1 MQGGDYVMTSS
12 GKNPT
17 AGIGDPYWYE
27 WTVGQN
33 YVVDMLNTDNGIES
47 VTLQATEA
55 QGLDDVV
62 IIYSDGTSEYV
73 QVKHT
78 RAEDTITFGNMLTLL
93 KSMASAWSAQKSKW
107 KKCTPVLFSNRVIS
121 TSYITVKNSDG
132 IEYQRPPLGKFY
144 TYLKSELIKA
154 KKITDVQMPEE
165 WSVAWGEW
173 YGQLNELSNDEE
185 KIEFL
190 KLLVIKAEQPDLDN
204 LTNQVAEKIAIAFGI
219 SNEKAR
225 SVLSQLD
232 HALRQWATTFRGNKE
247 SINREDVYE
256 VLSMHSEELVGDHM
270 LMPPAPFFPS
280 RLQFLE
286 KLANHL
292 LESTHPVTFL
302 TGLPGQGKTSV
313 VSALANRRNPVIDLR
328 YHAFKPITPQMNRL
342 PADAGVTTKAEVL
355 WGDLLIELRSFFFK
369 GRLAKYNVPI
379 RNDFLTL
386 EQLIS
391 EVLRLANILGEERG
405 RPTVIAID
413 GIDHAARA
421 GVDRHSFLDTLIP
434 PDAVPKNVRFLIV
447 GQPAES
453 YDQYPHWLKVNS
465 NKVAHWSLEGIQEED
480 ISELLVTEIPNFP
493 VDEFQATVRL
503 INDVAKKNTLSAIFA
518 FEEAKTV
525 SSLEELQSK
534 LVNRSL
540 ASGVSEYYERI
551 WTAAVARL
559 NERYPFVG
567 LRLACCL
574 SMTSERVTGRD
585 LAMIFADMM
594 DISFIDWTEALR
606 SLRPLVIEEN
616 DGFRVIHNDVRV
628 HLTKQVH
635 AQPERLREVTSLIA
649 NYYWEVPDKGI
660 ARHSSLFDL
669 LRKSDRHSDQTRVF
683 TPEYVMEG
691 IALERP
697 MRELYDQC
705 QQALLYA
712 VETKDWNCIHTVSCA
727 ARTLAQLR
735 KSVDWS
741 GNSVDYVPEVPPL
754 LFSEGR
760 VPNQES
766 WTIHGVYETMVDAY
780 RLIGANEQERA
791 FSLMKRWFDGMTP
804 VDLLSILKNAVLDQI
819 SECEHLNE
827 TFKETLR
834 VWGQVS
840 YHVGLLWTE
849 AKKTCISKDE
859 LNSEAWANWSNGM
872 MREALKYGG
881 VRDWIWCREVSTYTY
896 FSDIEDILMQLASK
910 RRWVEIACTLKE
922 WEGKRDS
929 LPKTLQIKAATLSL
943 FTGNNNL
950 INYWVQ
956 PIADEGFGWLEE
968 IDSSLHLEDHALL
981 YSMVSFILGWTKPAR
996 ENSGIGE
1003 EGVLTYL
1010 ENRRSHSKRGHLS
1023 ALLHASALA
1032 GKWLGVYKR
1041 RGAEAAGRIVSSY
1054 EVKQVLEVLVSK
1066 KRNFNETVYRDQPV
1080 TQWIVEI
1087 LLECATLTRGEV
1099 EKTVYQFVRKYSES
1113 YPVNY
1118 MMEIAWRYLWDRGE
1132 EELLERWFLHWCDE
1146 EGSVWGLEVSE
1157 RINIVNRISDLAEET
1172 GFKEEAQRSRQLL
1185 KWGIIGYTGHKEYIL
1200 ESLQNWYK
1208 ELARLDSGIWK
1219 NEGKRLLEICQ
1230 VASELGDNRLA
1241 IFIEADVSASV
1252 AYEGPVD
1259 MWRLLNARNLN
1270 EPLLE
1275 NVNMMIDGLISV
1287 LETIELSEKDLLTIW
1302 SFGIGVLN
1310 WHNEHDR
1317 CYLQDLKTAL
1327 CYAAER
1333 NNITS
1338 IGDKLNDLGS
1348 AEFQLQGSRDSYHIP
1363 ERWYEAHKTRM
1374 LSTDKSKNEF
1384 YQTLQELSIEKAIKL
1399 LKKKSEESLDNLE
1412 TLCAGIHLIANRLKV
1427 EKPAGF
1433 PNHLQSLVKILSER
1447 DYMSYQWSHYSVR
1460 LAYQALVP
1468 LVRDSLR
1475 FELLEKVIANIDF
1488 DTEDQFWL
1496 ESAAENLDDFCRF
1509 RALAVVGEDL
1519 KEGLQRLLKLHE
1531 MWIQGNGYLPEM
1543 VRIELADVQQLD
1555 SVPGTWSEFA
1565 VYYFFEILQSNNLT
1579 RIGLA
1584 LRGLWALAQIV
1595 PTDLKYIS
1603 DNWSNLSSSAQ
1614 ERVLLLVERAAISA
1628 PLAYEPFS
1636 EVVMTCYE
1644 GVDLGLK
1651 LQAWIILKAVER
1663 RTGEA
1668 CPKWQLPVSPEQETF
1683 SSINSS
1689 IKGIL
1694 DVPSIPRGLAFELH
1708 GIDIVRSLLHR
1719 FEAATMEGMEDIE
1732 RKYASYLHKNPQF
1745 EENVKKIAI
1754 KRGQMGVRNLPQR
1767 SRLLKVIYHELSR
1780 GRWGNVPLTALAQAL
1795 LKSDEPFIL
1804 LNSPSPA
1811 VDAEEWTIDHDL
1823 DQLSGN
1829 KISLKESLLPSI
1841 QAGLSDDEVV
1851 LGAVLHT
1858 YSSST
1863 DVEVIVD
1870 TNISVKGFELQ
1881 EARDVTTMNGRTFAL
1896 HSGDRFDPQNPMN
1909 PVLRMTY
1916 AVGGIGEFINQ
1927 GMLCYPSLFWTNVL
1941 NWSPCVDNPLVWHEE
1956 EIPIVRF
1963 ECFSGPHRKYSRDQ
1977 LHRQPFL
1984 QRWVCSRET
1993 LKKIQSKFD
2002 VLLVQSTSINVRKI
2016 ES

>member
-1 MQGGDYVMTSS
+1 MTSS

-78 RAEDTITFGNMLTLL
+78 RAEDTITFGNMLALL
-93 KSMASAWSAQKSKW
+93 NSMASAWSAQKSKW
-107 KKCTPVLFSNRVIS
+107 KKCTPVLFSNRIIS
-121 TSYITVKNSDG
+121 TSYITVKNSEG
-132 IEYQRPPLGKFY
+132 IEYQRPPLGEFF

-154 KKITDVQMPEE
+154 KKITDVQMPKE
-165 WSVAWGEW
+165 WLDAWGEW
-173 YGQLNELSNDEE
+173 YEQLNKLSNDEE

-204 LTNQVAEKIAIAFGI
+204 LTNQVAQKIEIAFGI
-219 SNEKAR
+219 SDEKAR

-247 SINREDVYE
+247 SVNREDVYE
-256 VLSMHSEELVGDHM
+256 VLSMHSEEMVGDHM

-280 RLQFLE
+280 RLHFLE
-286 KLANHL
+286 DLANHL
-292 LESTHPVTFL
+292 LNDTRPVTFL

-313 VSALANRRNPVIDLR
+313 VSALANRRDPVIDLR

-453 YDQYPHWLKVNS
+453 YNQYPHWLKANS
-465 NKVAHWSLEGIQEED
+465 ENISYWNLEGIQEED
-480 ISELLVTEIPNFP
+480 ISKLLITELPNFP
-493 VDEFQATVRL
+493 VSEFQATVRL

-518 FEEAKTV
+518 LEEAKTV

-540 ASGVSEYYERI
+540 ASGVSEYYEKI
-551 WTAAVARL
+551 WTAAVTRL
-559 NERYPFVG
+559 NESYPFFG

-574 SMTSERVTGRD
+574 SMTSERLTGKD
-585 LAMIFADMM
+585 LAMIFNDLI
-594 DISFIDWTEALR
+594 DISFSDWTEALR
-606 SLRPLVIEEN
+606 SLRPLVIEES

-635 AQPERLREVTSLIA
+635 AQPERLREVASLIA
-649 NYYWEVPDKGI
+649 NYYWEIPDKGI
-660 ARHSSLFDL
+660 ARHSSLFEL

-697 MRELYDQC
+697 ISELYDQC
-705 QQALLYA
+705 QQALIYA
-712 VETKDWNCIHTVSCA
+712 VETKDWNCIHTLSCA
-727 ARTLAQLR
+727 AQTLAQLR

-741 GNSVDYVPEVPPL
+741 GNSLDYEPEVPPL

-760 VPNQES
+760 VPNHES
-766 WTIHGVYETMVDAY
+766 WTIHGVYDTMADAY
-780 RLIGANEQERA
+780 RLIGVNEQERA

-804 VDLLSILKNAVLDQI
+804 VDLLSILRNEVLDQI
-819 SECEHLNE
+819 SEYEQLNE
-827 TFKETLR
+827 TSKETFR
-834 VWGQVS
+834 MWGQVS
-840 YHVGLLWTE
+840 FHVGLLWTE
-849 AKKTCISKDE
+849 GNETRISEDE
-859 LNSEAWANWSNGM
+859 LYSEAWANWSNGM
-872 MREALKYGG
+872 MRESLKYGG
-881 VRDWIWCREVSTYTY
+881 IRDWIWCIEVATYTY
-896 FSDIEDILMQLASK
+896 FSDIEDVLMQLASK
-910 RRWVEIACTLKE
+910 RRWVEIAYTLKK
-922 WEGKRDS
+922 WVGRRDS

-943 FTGNNNL
+943 FTGKDDL
-950 INYWVQ
+950 IDYWVQ
-956 PIADEGFGWLEE
+956 PIADEGFKWLEE

-981 YSMVSFILGWTKPAR
+981 FSMISFILGWTKPAR
-996 ENSGIGE
+996 ENSGIAE
-1003 EGVLTYL
+1003 EGVLAYL
-1010 ENRRSHSKRGHLS
+1010 VNRRSQSKRGHLS

-1066 KRNFNETVYRDQPV
+1066 KRNFNETVYKDQPV

-1087 LLECATLTRGEV
+1087 LLECSTLTQGE
-1099 EKTVYQFVRKYSES
+1099 TNQIVYQFVRKYSES
-1113 YPVNY
+1113 FPVNY
-1118 MMEIAWRYLWDRGE
+1118 MLEISWMYLWNRGD
-1132 EELLERWFLHWCDE
+1132 EELLERWFLHWCAE
-1146 EGSVWGLEVSE
+1146 EGNVWGLELSE

-1172 GFKEEAQRSRQLL
+1172 GFKEEAQRPRQLL
-1185 KWGIIGYTGHKEYIL
+1185 KWSMIGYTGHKEYIL
-1200 ESLQNWYK
+1200 ESPQNWYK
-1208 ELARLDSGIWK
+1208 ELVRMDSGLWE
-1219 NEGKRLLEICQ
+1219 NEGMRLLEICQ

-1241 IFIEADVSASV
+1241 IFVEADISASV
-1252 AYEGPVD
+1252 AYAGPVA
-1259 MWRLLNARNLN
+1259 MWRLLNARNIN

-1287 LETIELSEKDLLTIW
+1287 LETIEFSETDLLTIW

-1310 WHNEHDR
+1310 WHDEYDR

-1333 NNITS
+1333 NNISS

-1348 AEFQLQGSRDSYHIP
+1348 AEFEFQGSRDSYRIP
-1363 ERWYEAHKTRM
+1363 ERWYEAH
-1374 LSTDKSKNEF
+1374 TDKLNNEF
-1384 YQTLQELSIEKAIKL
+1384 YQKLHELSIEKAIQL
-1399 LKKKSEESLDNLE
+1399 LKKKSEESLDNPK
-1412 TLCAGIHLIANRLKV
+1412 TLCNGIHFIANRLKV
-1427 EKPAGF
+1427 EKPIGF
-1433 PNHLQSLVKILSER
+1433 PSYLQSLVEMLLER
-1447 DYMSYQWSHYSVR
+1447 DFMLYQWSQYSVQS
-1460 LAYQALVP
+1460 AYEALVP
-1468 LVRDSLR
+1468 LVRDNIR
-1475 FELLEKVIANIDF
+1475 FKLLKKVISYIDF
-1488 DTEDQFWL
+1488 DSDDRFWI
-1496 ESAAENLDDFCRF
+1496 ERVAETLDDFCRF
-1509 RALAVVGEDL
+1509 RALSTVGEDL
-1519 KEGLQRLLKLHE
+1519 KDGLQRLLKLHE
-1531 MWIQGNGYLPEM
+1531 IWIQGNGYLPEM
-1543 VRIELADVQQLD
+1543 DRIELADLNQLD
-1555 SVPGTWSEFA
+1555 VPRTWSEFA

-1584 LRGLWALAQIV
+1584 LRGLWSLAQIV
-1595 PTDLKYIS
+1595 PKDLKYIS
-1603 DNWSNLSSSAQ
+1603 DNWTNLSSSAQ

-1636 EVVMTCYE
+1636 EIVMKCYE

-1668 CPKWQLPVSPEQETF
+1668 CPKWHLPVSPEEGSF
-1683 SSINSS
+1683 PSENPSIN
-1689 IKGIL
+1689 GVL

-1719 FEAATMEGMEDIE
+1719 FEAATMEEVEDIE
-1732 RKYASYLHKNPQF
+1732 QKYAKYSYKNTYI
-1745 EENVKKIAI
+1745 EEVVKKVAI

-1767 SRLLKVIYHELSR
+1767 SLLLKVIYHELSR
-1780 GRWGNVPLTALAQAL
+1780 GRWGDVPLTALAQAL

-1811 VDAEEWTIDHDL
+1811 VDAEDWVIDYDL

-1829 KISLKESLLPSI
+1829 KLSLKESLLPSI
-1841 QAGLSDDEVV
+1841 QAGLSDDEVI

-1863 DVEVIVD
+1863 DVEVNVN
-1870 TNISVKGFELQ
+1870 TNIALKGFELQ
-1881 EARDVTTMNGRTFAL
+1881 EARDLTTMNGRTFAL
-1896 HSGDRFDPQNPMN
+1896 NSADRFDPQNLME

-1927 GMLCYPSLFWTNVL
+1927 GMFCYPSLFWTDVL
-1941 NWSPCVDNPLVWHEE
+1941 NWYPSVDNPFVWLEE
-1956 EIPIVRF
+1956 ENPIVKF
-1963 ECFSGPHRKYSRDQ
+1963 EFFSGPVRKYSRDQ

-1984 QRWVCSRET
+1984 QRWVCSKET
-1993 LKKIQSKFD
+1993 LEKIQSEFN
-2002 VLLVQSTSINVRKI
+2002 VSFVQSTSVNVRKMK
-2016 ES
+2016 S